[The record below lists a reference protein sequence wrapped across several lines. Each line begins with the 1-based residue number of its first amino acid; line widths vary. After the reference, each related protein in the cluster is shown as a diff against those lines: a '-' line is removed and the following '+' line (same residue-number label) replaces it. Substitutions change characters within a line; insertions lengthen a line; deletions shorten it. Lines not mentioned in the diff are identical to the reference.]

1 MCGVIVVELRLAVQ
15 QHAARPVEVVLVE
28 VVRARLVLSRAL
40 IVLERIRL
48 VLLPEDMDLKFGAA
62 FQPTLKRL
70 CEMTLRHVETGGRRR
85 RPAASTSAASP
96 ALVTAVLQ
104 EAGSGGEVGLDGH
117 EGDHRRRRRD
127 RKSVV

>member
-40 IVLERIRL
+40 VVLERIRL
-48 VLLPEDMDLKFGAA
+48 VLLPKDMDLKFGAA

-70 CEMTLRHVETGGRRR
+70 CEMTLGHVETGGRRR
-85 RPAASTSAASP
+85 RPPASP
-96 ALVTAVLQ
+96 SPAPPPLLTALPP
-104 EAGSGGEVGLDGH
+104 E
-117 EGDHRRRRRD
+117 
-127 RKSVV
+127 